1 MSRNKIVQDTDSDA
15 LLSKVSAESAGYY
28 HDPLL
33 KLFLPSNVDQGDV
46 HKLPLFNRGTYV
58 RVMAVSRLID
68 RFLLAPG
75 TEKKQIISLGAG
87 SDTRPFHLLP
97 KHGSNLVYHELDFDV
112 SARRKAGLV
121 AKHAVLH
128 SAVAG
133 PVEYDIHT
141 PEPPHRRR
149 RRSPPWLFA
158 SSREPPSQSGAGPR
172 HLHSSGGSSGGVNT
186 PDIQERHSAS
196 PGRHPHESETP
207 LKSPSYYIHGVD
219 LRQLM
224 TPASLQLPG
233 IDFSLPTLLVSEC
246 CLCYLEPDVSDAV
259 LAAFVKAFT
268 TSASAASSSNQLGI
282 VSYEP
287 FSSDDQFGK
296 VMIHNLAIR
305 GISIPTMMAFP
316 TLQAQVSRLRGLGF
330 KATAAG
336 DLKFVHDAWVEKD
349 EMQRIDR
356 LEMLDEREEFD
367 LLVAHYGIYWGST
380 TPESDKADY
389 RFAGTFEA
397 WNEFRRQI

>member
-33 KLFLPSNVDQGDV
+33 KLFLPSNVDHGDV

-68 RFLLAPG
+68 RFLSTPG

-97 KHGSNLVYHELDFDV
+97 KHGPNLVYHELDFAV
-112 SARRKAGLV
+112 SARRKAELV
-121 AKHAVLH
+121 AEHAVLH

-133 PVEYDIHT
+133 PVEYDIHA

-149 RRSPPWLFA
+149 QRSPPRLFV
-158 SSREPPSQSGAGPR
+158 SSREPPSQSGSGPR
-172 HLHSSGGSSGGVNT
+172 HLHSSGGGNT
-186 PDIQERHSAS
+186 PAEQRHSPS
-196 PGRHPHESETP
+196 PGRHPPHGFETP

-246 CLCYLEPDVSDAV
+246 CLCYLEPDASDAV

-268 TSASAASSSNQLGI
+268 TTASASSPLNQLGI

-336 DLKFVHDAWVEKD
+336 DLKYVHDAWVEGD

-380 TPESDKADY
+380 TPQSDKAGY
-389 RFAGTFEA
+389 KFEGTFEA
-397 WNEFRRQI
+397 WNDFPRQI